1 MNYIIF
7 LIMMTMA
14 QIYPPPSTPIPIPT
28 STPSP
33 NQYLVGGRILFQG
46 KPPISSNFDVGLC
59 EITRDGNICAYSVVP
74 PAPKSKLDE
83 NGYYTIENVP
93 PGNYGLVFDFSYFL
107 QIMPWHPADDKEILF
122 TVTDRNYNLGILN
135 WSDIP
140 CDIIYDWRCG
150 NMLALP
156 VIGVE

>member
-7 LIMMTMA
+7 LVMMTMA
-14 QIYPPPSTPIPIPT
+14 QIYPPPSTPIPTPT

-33 NQYLVGGRILFQG
+33 SQYLVAGRILFQG
-46 KPPISSNFDVGLC
+46 QPPIPSNFDVSLC
-59 EITRDGNICAYSVVP
+59 EITHDGNICAYSVVP
-74 PAPKSKLDE
+74 PAPKSKLNAD
-83 NGYYTIENVP
+83 GYYMIENVP
-93 PGNYGLVFDFSYFL
+93 PGNYGLVFDFSYFF
-107 QIMPWHPADDKEILF
+107 QIMPWHPVEDKEILF
-122 TVTDRNYNLGILN
+122 TVTDRHYNLGIMN